1 MARAWFLF
9 MSKSFVST
17 FARLNYEKWLL
28 GCPLMSVLFTQN
40 SEILQVMRPLG
51 AGSVVHIEARLGG
64 WQQPARIALSLIDSK
79 RSRFENGTEL
89 VVC

>member
-64 WQQPARIALSLIDSK
+64 WQ
-79 RSRFENGTEL
+79 NGTEL